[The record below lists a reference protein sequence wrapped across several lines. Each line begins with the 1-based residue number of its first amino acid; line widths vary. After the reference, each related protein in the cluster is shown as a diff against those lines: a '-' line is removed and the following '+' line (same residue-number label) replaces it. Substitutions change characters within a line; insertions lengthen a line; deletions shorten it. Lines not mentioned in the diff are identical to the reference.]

1 MGGTFRG
8 SARRAGLFGLMV
20 FGAAALGFVGCGDA
34 TSAKKVGGG
43 GEAAGDAR
51 KAGAT
56 PRVAYVTNGIAS
68 FWVIAAKGAVDAGKE
83 FNAKVEVRMP
93 PNGVID
99 QQRMV
104 QELLAGGVDGMAVS
118 PIDPANQGDLLNEIA
133 ANTRLITHDSD
144 APASKRLCYI
154 GMDNY
159 EAGRMVGRLVKES
172 LPDGGGI
179 MLFVGRLGQENA
191 RLRRQGC
198 IDEVLGRA
206 PDRTRYDEPG
216 KELTEGKYTI
226 LDTRTD
232 QFDFAKAKALP
243 QDAITRY
250 PNLACM
256 VGLFAY
262 NPPKCLEAVREAGKA
277 KKIKIVGFDEDAET
291 LQGIIDGDVHG
302 TVVQNPYQYGYA
314 SVKMLAALARGE
326 DAGIPEGKIIDIPA
340 QAITKAN
347 VEPFRAQLRKLT
359 GDAPKSAEA
368 TEAKAVPKA
377 EAEAEP
383 AAVKKD

>member
-1 MGGTFRG
+1 
-8 SARRAGLFGLMV
+8 MV

-347 VEPFRAQLRKLT
+347 VEPFRAQLQKLT
-359 GDAPKSAEA
+359 GDAPKSD
-368 TEAKAVPKA
+368 AKA
-377 EAEAEP
+377 EP
-383 AAVKKD
+383 TADAKTADAAA